1 MTKKIALEEHFFTQE
16 HLAYLRAHKGY
27 PRLET
32 YTDETGRP
40 VERLL
45 RKPGSSQALPAPL
58 LARLTDLGGGRL
70 AEMDRWGIDM
80 QLLSLAGPGVEELD
94 LSDAAELARKTND
107 QLARAIKANPER
119 FAGLATLAYA
129 DPKGA
134 ADELG
139 RCVKLLGFKGGKLNS
154 HLAGEYLDHRKYWC
168 LFEAAESL
176 DVPLMLHP
184 KDPPQGILD
193 VLSDYPGLTRAAWG
207 FTIDA
212 GSHALRL
219 ICSGLFDAF
228 PRLKIMLGHL
238 GEGIPFWLA
247 RIDNHVAR
255 APGAKLRRK
264 PSEYFRENFVVTTS
278 GMFADPAFLCVLQ
291 TLGADSIYFAVDY
304 PYESMSDGSRFIES
318 VPISEADREKIC
330 RTNAQR
336 LLGLEL
342 H

>member
-1 MTKKIALEEHFFTQE
+1 MMNKIALEEHFFTQE

-32 YTDETGRP
+32 SFDDAGNP

-45 RKPGSSQALPAPL
+45 RMPGSSQVLPGPL
-58 LARLTDLGGGRL
+58 LARLTDLGAGRL
-70 AEMDRWGIDM
+70 AEMDRCGIEM

-94 LSDAAELARKTND
+94 VSDGAVLARKTND
-107 QLARAIKANPER
+107 ELARAIGANPDR

-134 ADELG
+134 ADELA
-139 RCVKLLGFKGGKLNS
+139 RCVKHLGFKGGKLNS
-154 HLAGEYLDHRKYWC
+154 HVVGEYLDQPKYWC

-176 DVPLMLHP
+176 GVPLMLHP
-184 KDPPQGILD
+184 KDPLPGVLGT
-193 VLSDYPGLTRAAWG
+193 LSDYPGLTQAAWG

-212 GSHALRL
+212 GSHAMRL
-219 ICSGLFDAF
+219 ICSGLFDVF
-228 PRLKIMLGHL
+228 PRLRILLGHL

-247 RIDNHVAR
+247 RIDSHFAR
-255 APGAKLRRK
+255 SPGAKIRRK
-264 PSEYFRENFVVTTS
+264 PSEYFRENFIVTTS
-278 GMFADPAFLCVLQ
+278 GMFVDPAFMCVLQ

-304 PYESMSDGSRFIES
+304 PYESMDEGTRFIES
-318 VPISEADREKIC
+318 VPIGEKDRDKIC
-330 RTNAQR
+330 RTNARR
-336 LLGLEL
+336 LLALKP